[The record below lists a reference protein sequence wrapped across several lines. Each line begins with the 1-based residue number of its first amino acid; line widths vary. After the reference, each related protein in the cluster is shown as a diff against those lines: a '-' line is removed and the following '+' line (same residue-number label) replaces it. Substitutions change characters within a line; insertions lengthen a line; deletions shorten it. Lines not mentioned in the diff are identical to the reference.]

1 VAERL
6 SVKLRSEAFDFF
18 LESKFAL
25 FEFCQR
31 QIVGERSM
39 EFVVNEFFEFMMLF
53 REFLDMRL

>member
-18 LESKFAL
+18 FESKFAL
-25 FEFCQR
+25 LKFCKR
-31 QIVGERSM
+31 QIVGERSVKFVVD
-39 EFVVNEFFEFMMLF
+39 EFVEFVMLF